1 MKTDTM
7 IFKWDESHEKR
18 RCKYTLHT
26 VCGYGMV
33 FERKIKNKKKTKKIV
48 CPFTLLVFYEAS
60 ANISGI
66 QTKCYLAI
74 PCHIW
79 IAVHWVFKIQA
90 FLCTIIEE
98 GLNPVAPSAIIFR
111 WKTRFYNSSWKALWL
126 IWKRDFVDVCKKI
139 AQDKDAMSTFGR
151 ISTFVGGFVHVTSIA
166 KESLKYHSMWS
177 VSYKPR
183 FLQKNLLDFHAL
195 CCKPSLWLEEN
206 VEI

>member
-1 MKTDTM
+1 MIHELFRRSNGWLYVVFGGDMKTDTM

-18 RCKYTLHT
+18 RCKYTLHA

-79 IAVHWVFKIQA
+79 IAVH
-90 FLCTIIEE
+90 
-98 GLNPVAPSAIIFR
+98 
-111 WKTRFYNSSWKALWL
+111 
-126 IWKRDFVDVCKKI
+126 
-139 AQDKDAMSTFGR
+139 
-151 ISTFVGGFVHVTSIA
+151 
-166 KESLKYHSMWS
+166 
-177 VSYKPR
+177 
-183 FLQKNLLDFHAL
+183 
-195 CCKPSLWLEEN
+195 
-206 VEI
+206 